1 MSNGRQARNRRA
13 KLEPGQDPRPI
24 RAETRVTLV
33 ASFARGRSWLDE
45 IVAGTVKSVEQ
56 IAARDNCS
64 IRQVNM
70 TISLAFLAPEL
81 AQAVVEDDCL
91 AASASLVYAML
102 LPSGPASTRCS
113 VCRSDSGDLHAQLRS
128 GARNGFAGPRDW
140 ESKSTL
146 ARPLSAPETARPA
159 SEPRK
164 CPQIAGYSLETRKRR
179 FGSDCVVG
187 PGGLEPPTR
196 LL

>member
-1 MSNGRQARNRRA
+1 MVRPCSSRSRSRSSRLNSC
-13 KLEPGQDPRPI
+13 KLPLR
-24 RAETRVTLV
+24 
-33 ASFARGRSWLDE
+33 
-45 IVAGTVKSVEQ
+45 
-56 IAARDNCS
+56 
-64 IRQVNM
+64 
-70 TISLAFLAPEL
+70 
-81 AQAVVEDDCL
+81 DDCL

-140 ESKSTL
+140 ESRSTL

-179 FGSDCVVG
+179 FASDCVVG
-187 PGGLEPPTR
+187 PGGLEPQTR
-196 LL
+196 RLCADHRSVPKSPLGKQYTD